1 MIRLIFLA
9 ITIVGLIEYLMLD
22 SRISFTTV
30 FLCSFIAICVVYGD
44 ISFPLFVISSILSSI
59 TMVIIWIVAETI
71 NSYKNNKQ

>member
-30 FLCSFIAICVVYGD
+30 FLCSFISICVVYGD